1 METKKTQTVL
11 IVDDTPANIDVL
23 TEALQPLNVKV
34 AVATSGEK
42 GLRVVNSLK
51 PDLILLDVMM
61 PGIDGF
67 ETCKRLKAARET
79 CEIPV
84 IFITAK
90 TETED
95 ILNGFKL
102 GAVDYVLKPFRHEEV
117 CARVW
122 THLELRR
129 SQQELLQ
136 LNAQKNKFLGMAAH
150 DLRNPLGAVSSYI
163 EDIIAEDGELS
174 SAERVPILRSIHAVC
189 NEMLSLVSDLLD
201 VSAIEAGHLEIKKIR
216 FNLSEAVKAR
226 SRMHVAGAARKC
238 IVLLTD
244 APPMVE
250 VEADPNRMAQVL
262 DNLISNAIKFSPPE
276 REIWV
281 RVTEDAQGVEL
292 SVKDQGPGM
301 TVEDQAKMFQDF
313 QTLSARPTGNEKST
327 GLGLAIVKKVV
338 DAHGARIRVESAPGQ
353 GATFSIRF
361 APAVSK

>member
-42 GLRVVNSLK
+42 ALRVVNSLK

-61 PGIDGF
+61 PGLDGF
-67 ETCKRLKAARET
+67 ETCKRLKAAHET

-95 ILNGFKL
+95 IVNGFKL

-117 CARVW
+117 CARVR

-129 SQQELLQ
+129 SQQELQQ

-163 EDIIAEDGELS
+163 EDIIAEDEELS
-174 SAERVPILRSIHAVC
+174 SAERVPILRSIYTVC

-201 VSAIEAGHLEIKKIR
+201 VSAIEAGHLEIEKIR
-216 FNLSEAVKAR
+216 FNLSEAVKVR

-244 APPMVE
+244 APPTVE

-262 DNLISNAIKFSPPE
+262 DNLIGNAIKFSPPE

-301 TVEDQAKMFQDF
+301 TAEDQAKMFQDF